1 MGIFHILTFCD
12 EMLPWM
18 NEIWIKITSQVI
30 IIAKLLFHIVHK
42 HSQEIA
48 NSLRVTFHVGD
59 TTLAFYN

>member
-1 MGIFHILTFCD
+1 
-12 EMLPWM
+12 MLPWM